1 MAGDRLPFHK
11 QCVKCCKC
19 QKSLSPSSLNN
30 HQNKLYCNNCYDEV
44 FMSQDYSLGSYGGI
58 VTPEDIKRKEDEERR
73 RLEKAERAK
82 AEKRCPTCELKVKI
96 TKFLYILLTED
107 GNKYELPHSRML
119 SEFPKVASFHD
130 LCKNDDFYHRI
141 CRTCIVGKHFVVFSP
156 RKFVSNNQ
164 FSISCMM

>member
-1 MAGDRLPFHK
+1 MPWTAPPTAPRCPACKTSVFPAESVMAGDRLPFHK

-82 AEKRCPTCELKVKI
+82 AEKRCPTCELKVKF
-96 TKFLYILLTED
+96 TTFLYILLTED
-107 GNKYELPHSRML
+107 GNKNELPHSRML
-119 SEFPKVASFHD
+119 SVYAKTFFAILNNSYLLKNSF
-130 LCKNDDFYHRI
+130 
-141 CRTCIVGKHFVVFSP
+141 
-156 RKFVSNNQ
+156 KFLNK
-164 FSISCMM
+164 